1 MDSTNLGEL
10 TDEETV
16 LTIQDVPP
24 AWVTKHVVV
33 KDATVSTEGISPAT
47 FIEVSPSHLSLYCR
61 QM

>member
-1 MDSTNLGEL
+1 MGEL

-47 FIEVSPSHLSLYCR
+47 FIKVSPSHLSLYCR